1 MNIFSAREYVELFH
15 LLFMEQL
22 SHKLDRRVYAL
33 KGGCN
38 LRFFLKSIRYS
49 EDIDI
54 DIHTTSPSTLTNIVQ
69 KILTSLPFQHVLSAQ
84 QISIANSTMPKQ
96 TSTTQR
102 WKIQIN
108 VPSLSLPLNTKV
120 EFSRRKG
127 QINTE
132 LNPVDQNLI
141 RQYQCRPM
149 MLSHY
154 SAQEAL
160 LQKIEALIYR
170 SETQAR
176 DVFDIFHLLQSAK
189 IQLTEHFK
197 KSELKIAQE
206 NALGIQFSNFKS
218 QVVSY
223 LQPEYQK
230 QYGNELFWNK
240 MVETVIDVL
249 EKKSQ

>member
-1 MNIFSAREYVELFH
+1 MNTFNAREYVELFH

-54 DIHTTSPSTLTNIVQ
+54 DIHTTSPNTLTNIVQ
-69 KILTSLPFQHVLSAQ
+69 KILASLPFQHVLSTN
-84 QISIANSTMPKQ
+84 QISIINSTSPKQ

-102 WKIQIN
+102 WKIQLA
-108 VPSLSLPLNTKV
+108 VPTLSLPLNTKV
-120 EFSRRKG
+120 EFSRRKS
-127 QINTE
+127 QLSAE

-154 SAQEAL
+154 SAQDAL
-160 LQKIEALIYR
+160 IQKVEALIYR

-176 DVFDIFHLLQSAK
+176 DVFDIFHLLQSSNA
-189 IQLTEHFK
+189 QMNEHFK

-206 NALGIQFSNFKS
+206 NAIGIQFSDFKS

-230 QYGNELFWNK
+230 QYNDALVWNK
-240 MVETVIDVL
+240 MVETVMDQL
-249 EKKSQ
+249 EKKVQ

>member
-1 MNIFSAREYVELFH
+1 MNTYNARECVELFH

-22 SHKLDRRVYAL
+22 SHKLDRRIYAL

-69 KILTSLPFQHVLSAQ
+69 KILASHPFHHVLGAH

-96 TSTTQR
+96 TTTTQR
-102 WKIQIN
+102 WKIQLM
-108 VPSLSLPLNTKV
+108 VPTLSLPLNTKV
-120 EFSRRKG
+120 EFSRRKS
-127 QINTE
+127 NLNAE
-132 LNPVDQNLI
+132 LDPVDQNLI

-160 LQKIEALIYR
+160 AQKVEALIHR

-176 DVFDIFHLLQSAK
+176 DVFDIFHLLQSANVQMNK
-189 IQLTEHFK
+189 HFK
-197 KSELKIAQE
+197 KPELKIAQE
-206 NALGIQFSNFKS
+206 NAIGIRFSDFKS

-223 LQPEYQK
+223 LQPKHQK
-230 QYGNELFWNK
+230 QYSDELFWNK
-240 MVETVIDVL
+240 MLETVLDQL
-249 EKKSQ
+249 EKKSE

>member
-1 MNIFSAREYVELFH
+1 MSPYSAREYVELFH
-15 LLFMEQL
+15 LMFMEQL

-38 LRFFLKSIRYS
+38 LRFFLRSIRYS

-54 DIHTTSPSTLTNIVQ
+54 DIHTTAPGTLRNIVER
-69 KILTSLPFQHVLSAQ
+69 ILTSQPFHHILGAN
-84 QISIANSTMPKQ
+84 QISIVSSSMPKQ
-96 TSTTQR
+96 TTTTQR
-102 WKIQIN
+102 WKIQVA
-108 VPSLSLPLNTKV
+108 VPTLSLPLNTKV

-127 QINTE
+127 SLSAE

-160 LQKIEALIYR
+160 TQKIEALIHR
-170 SETQAR
+170 TETQAR
-176 DVFDIFHLLQSAK
+176 DVFDIFHLLQSANVRINK
-189 IQLTEHFK
+189 HFK
-197 KSELKIAQE
+197 KSDLKIAQE
-206 NALGIQFSNFKS
+206 NAIGIRFSDFKS

-223 LQPEYQK
+223 LQPEHQK
-230 QYGNELFWNK
+230 QYDDELFWNK
-240 MVETVIDVL
+240 MVETILDQL
-249 EKKSQ
+249 EKKSP